1 MNSKQPRCPPF
12 WAESPAVI
20 WQDWR
25 DFFPFSDAARACTAT
40 ALNSLTRF
48 GLYLGLALALLYRSE
63 VYLGLAFGFAAI
75 AVAAYYG
82 MKGQGVL
89 REGFEVG
96 SGAPLD
102 VPDTVV
108 TPTLMPNP
116 ATSATRLVGGAEV
129 ADQPVAD
136 VIGVESR
143 TLPTGANPFMN
154 VLVNEVLDDP
164 KKGPAVNADTSEMAR
179 AFSDVF
185 QTRMYGDPTDV
196 FQHNQDQRVWA
207 VQPNTS
213 IPNDQE
219 SFQNWLFRVPGRTCK
234 EGNNAACRSGTEG
247 GTVTWLGA
255 D

>member
-1 MNSKQPRCPPF
+1 MTSKATCPPF
-12 WAESPAVI
+12 WAESPSI
-20 WQDWR
+20 LWTEWR
-25 DFFPFSDAARACTAT
+25 DFFPFSDAARTCTST

-48 GLYLGLALALLYRSE
+48 GVYLGVALALLYRSE
-63 VYLGLAFGFAAI
+63 VYLGLALGFAAI

-82 MKGQGVL
+82 MKSKGVL
-89 REGFEVG
+89 REGFAG
-96 SGAPLD
+96 GGAPLG

-116 ATSATRLVGGAEV
+116 GTPATRLVGGEAV
-129 ADQPVAD
+129 AGAPVAD

-143 TLPTGANPFMN
+143 THPTGANPFMN
-154 VLVNEVLDDP
+154 VLVNEVLDNP
-164 KKGPAVNADTSEMAR
+164 KRGPAVDADTSEMAR
-179 AFSDVF
+179 NFSDVF
-185 QTRMYGDPTDV
+185 ATRMYGDPTDV

-234 EGNNAACRSGTEG
+234 EGNNAACRTGTEG